1 MTRETNTP
9 AGTKNGARPVPSVAR
24 ALLSLSQAIRSH
36 RTIVRTVLSRL
47 QVVRSM
53 LVNPALLATCSYKTF
68 AARTEA

>member
-1 MTRETNTP
+1 M
-9 AGTKNGARPVPSVAR
+9 PSVAR
-24 ALLSLSQAIRSH
+24 ALLSLPQAIRSH